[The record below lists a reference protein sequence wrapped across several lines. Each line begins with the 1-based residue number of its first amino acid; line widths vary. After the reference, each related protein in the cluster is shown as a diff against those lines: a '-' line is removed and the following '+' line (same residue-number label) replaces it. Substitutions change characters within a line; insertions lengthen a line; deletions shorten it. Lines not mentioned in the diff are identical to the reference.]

1 MKTKLLTILI
11 SSLFILSSCASSDPQ
26 VDFLNSK
33 NVGIFTYKTNYESL
47 KELNSYTSFSKVEDF
62 DSLSFDYY
70 FIYFDGSQ
78 EEQNDLSNFFID
90 EIVNAITSDNLIL
103 SFYNYDNLIFLKDS
117 ELDYEP
123 RDDDYSVETGHMISF
138 KRNHSIYGTFFD
150 VEDKVF
156 VEYDSF
162 ISFTSNVILNT
173 YNEVYEDYSIQW
185 WIRS

>member
-1 MKTKLLTILI
+1 MVHKKNKMIYLI
-11 SSLFILSSCASSDPQ
+11 
-26 VDFLNSK
+26 
-33 NVGIFTYKTNYESL
+33 
-47 KELNSYTSFSKVEDF
+47 
-62 DSLSFDYY
+62 
-70 FIYFDGSQ
+70 
-78 EEQNDLSNFFID
+78 FFID

-173 YNEVYEDYSIQW
+173 YNEVYEDYSIQ
-185 WIRS
+185 

>member
-1 MKTKLLTILI
+1 MKTKLLTTLI
-11 SSLFILSSCASSDPQ
+11 SSLFILSSCSSSNPQ

-62 DSLSFDYY
+62 DSLKFDYY

-173 YNEVYEDYSIQW
+173 YNEVYEDYSIQ
-185 WIRS
+185 